1 MTIRQALK
9 KILGAEAPQQIPTL
23 GRNQSCWCGS
33 GKKYKQ
39 CHLASDD
46 RRRAS
51 ARASQ
56 TKTAKGGM
64 F

>member
-1 MTIRQALK
+1 MEIRKALR
-9 KILGAEAPQQIPTL
+9 KIIGAEPQQPIPNL

-33 GKKYKQ
+33 GKKYKN

-46 RRRAS
+46 RKRAS
-51 ARASQ
+51 ARATGPAS
-56 TKTAKGGM
+56 AGRG